1 MAREPKYGVTIN
13 GWERLLASL
22 EVNGKDFPQFEG
34 HRAQLAGL
42 LQEVKDAAA
51 QQAAMAAGKQDA
63 TKRLQSI
70 LSNGRKLATLLRV
83 AVKHHYGNKAEK
95 LVEFDLQPLR
105 VRRRPATDGTETPPP
120 APAKTEVPADL
131 K

>member
-22 EVNGKDFPQFEG
+22 EANGKDFPQFEG
-34 HRAQLAGL
+34 HRAQLADL
-42 LQEVKDAAA
+42 LQDVKEASAK
-51 QQAAMAAGKQDA
+51 QAAMAAAKQDA
-63 TKRLQSI
+63 TKRVQSV
-70 LSNGRKLATLLRV
+70 LTEGRKLATLLRV
-83 AVKHHYGNKAEK
+83 AVKHHYGNRAEK

-105 VRRRPATDGTETPPP
+105 LRRRPSSDGAEPP
-120 APAKTEVPADL
+120 ATEAPADL